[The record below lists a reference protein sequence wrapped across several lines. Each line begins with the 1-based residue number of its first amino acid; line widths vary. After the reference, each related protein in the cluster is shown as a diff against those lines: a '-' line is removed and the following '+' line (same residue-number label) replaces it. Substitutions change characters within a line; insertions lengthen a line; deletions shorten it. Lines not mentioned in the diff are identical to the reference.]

1 MCFCC
6 AELSE
11 EKKVQ
16 LLEKLTGGDV
26 GECPICM
33 DGAQDPLISLCCHG
47 PFCRDCITA
56 SLQHQVCSQTMVK
69 SVQMAMRKMK
79 LLVRRDIL
87 ELADACNVG
96 GTC

>member
-56 SLQHQVCSQTMVK
+56 SLQPPG
-69 SVQMAMRKMK
+69 
-79 LLVRRDIL
+79 LLSNHGQ
-87 ELADACNVG
+87 ECADGNEKDEVACE
-96 GTC
+96 T

>member
-1 MCFCC
+1 MCSCC
-6 AELSE
+6 AGLSK

-56 SLQHQVCSQTMVK
+56 SLQHQVCFH
-69 SVQMAMRKMK
+69 AHFG
-79 LLVRRDIL
+79 
-87 ELADACNVG
+87 ECAD
-96 GTC
+96 GTEEDSGPY